1 MFTTTDTYSSASA
14 NLDAFVSAQFTVEA
28 GANKLKRPVAGG
40 AVQAGA
46 LRSVNGTNS
55 TTSVGAPSVSA
66 SASASVSLSASASAS
81 ASSN

>member
-1 MFTTTDTYSSASA
+1 MFAAADTYSSASA

-55 TTSVGAPSVSA
+55 TTSISAPSASASA
-66 SASASVSLSASASAS
+66 SASASVSASVS